1 MATKQKVSEDLPI
14 SNEKRKLGPKTRVII
29 KFDAGFGNQLTIR
42 GKGANLTWERGISLH
57 NSKSDEWI
65 WETTTPFNT
74 CEFKILL
81 NDRTYETGENHLL
94 NCGTTIQ
101 YTPKF

>member
-1 MATKQKVSEDLPI
+1 MVAQPKTPEDLPI
-14 SNEKRKLGPKTRVII
+14 SNAKRKLGPKTRVII
-29 KFDAGFGNQLTIR
+29 KFDSGFGNLLTIR
-42 GKGANLTWERGISLH
+42 GKGANLSWDRGISLH
-57 NSKSDEWI
+57 NSKSDEWV

-74 CEFKILL
+74 CEFKILI
-81 NDRTYETGENHLL
+81 NDSIYELGENHIL

>member
-1 MATKQKVSEDLPI
+1 MTTQQKVPMDLPI
-14 SNEKRKLGPKTRVII
+14 SKEKRKLGPKTRVII
-29 KFDAGFGNQLTIR
+29 LFDTGFGNHLTIR
-42 GKGANLTWERGISLH
+42 GKGANLTWERGIPLH
-57 NSKSDEWI
+57 NSKTDEWI
-65 WETTTPFNT
+65 WETNTPFNT

-81 NDRTYETGENHLL
+81 NDKAYELGENHLL